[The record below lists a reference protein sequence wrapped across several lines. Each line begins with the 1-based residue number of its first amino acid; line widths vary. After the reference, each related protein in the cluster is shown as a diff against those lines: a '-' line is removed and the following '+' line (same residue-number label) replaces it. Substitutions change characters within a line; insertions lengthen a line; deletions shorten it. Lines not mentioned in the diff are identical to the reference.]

1 MSDARDVM
9 GHILVV
15 DDDNLFQQ
23 VVCRAL
29 QMDGH
34 SALGVKNG
42 DEALVQIKKRR
53 PDLILLDLV
62 MPGMDGM
69 TLLRTLRL
77 ERETAN
83 IPVIIFSVTTT
94 ENVAESA
101 LALGANAVLLKTRF
115 SIAELRELVKD
126 YLQKNCPEAA

>member
-1 MSDARDVM
+1 M
-9 GHILVV
+9 GHVLVV
-15 DDDNLFQQ
+15 DDDSLFQQ

-34 SALGVKNG
+34 SPLGVKNG